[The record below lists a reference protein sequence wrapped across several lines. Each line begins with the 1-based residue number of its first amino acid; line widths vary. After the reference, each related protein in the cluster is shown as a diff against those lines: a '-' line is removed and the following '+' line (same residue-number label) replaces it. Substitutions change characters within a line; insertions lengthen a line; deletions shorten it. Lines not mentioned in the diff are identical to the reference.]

1 MIHDSEF
8 WRSHTLFELVVG
20 SERDAHAKIR
30 DLRASV
36 APGDSML
43 AVELP
48 KVMTV
53 RDGKG
58 RTEQI
63 HKREFWLRHFNAFR
77 ADAVMRRLTQTN
89 VDRPVC
95 LAGEGH
101 RAVRPCFS
109 VLDAWYVCRTC
120 GPESADI
127 KRTVHDAHCEKCGS
141 WMEWR

>member
-1 MIHDSEF
+1 
-8 WRSHTLFELVVG
+8 
-20 SERDAHAKIR
+20 
-30 DLRASV
+30 
-36 APGDSML
+36 ML

-63 HKREFWLRHFNAFR
+63 HKREFWLRHINAFR
-77 ADAVMRRLTQTN
+77 ADAVMRRLTQAN

-95 LAGEGH
+95 FAGEGH

-109 VLDAWYVCRTC
+109 VLDAW
-120 GPESADI
+120 
-127 KRTVHDAHCEKCGS
+127 
-141 WMEWR
+141 